1 MKFYTHG
8 DERMII
14 DNGGNVGIGT
24 TTPSSLLH
32 LKDTGDAVLIVEA
45 DSDNT
50 TETDNARIEL
60 RQDGNNVAG
69 YLYTEGNAGQTATG
83 TIANTTVLESKGG
96 GNDVGIH
103 FATGGR
109 APAQSGGELAGTVRM
124 TVHGSGGVT
133 IGTTSTTNSGGLL
146 VDNDIKTNS
155 RLGIGS
161 PGNTSAPALY
171 NNSDTD
177 TGVYWPAGNT
187 LGLVTAST
195 ERLRITSAGLVGVG
209 NGATVPTEKLHV
221 FDDIDNSSVLTSTG
235 TDTRGGII
243 KVENDNTTVGSFA
256 AFDLRAGSGD
266 ARIAAVKAASGDN
279 SADLAFIVDD
289 QSAGVGVERLRIEGE
304 TGYIGI
310 GTNSPNVELDLRGNM
325 RLDGSAGTDRQI
337 YFRNQGTGGGSV
349 RSDKNLSLWAGN
361 GGGSLVQYVTIEEGG
376 RVGIGTTNP
385 AKYLHL
391 QYSSSATAVNT
402 GDGLSGGADGGGA
415 LIQNTNTSGN
425 TFANLDFRARDADG
439 RIAYQYAGATN
450 NGDFH
455 FITDNL
461 GSPRS
466 QFIIRNNGKVEFDQH
481 NTSLNGTAN
490 GATLAEFKNYIGT
503 DLNQQKSFLDFIF
516 SDENSNETPQVRI
529 GAEVGQNGDADSQE
543 KEGSGAFVVYT
554 NNADTTSGDAG
565 ASLAERFRV
574 DYAGNVGIG
583 TATPGSRLEIKGT
596 TTDSSAEALNVRDS
610 SNNQLFRVRNDG
622 VVIIGDN
629 YLYVSAG
636 AGAYFDGTVRFRNG
650 ITDDTGQLSL
660 NSSTGDIT
668 FNSCDLESVG
678 NITTSGYLR
687 GPSTF
692 TIDPATHGDD
702 TGTVVIA
709 GNLQVDGT
717 TTTINS
723 TTLTVDDKN
732 ITLASGSSNAAAA
745 ANAGITVDCGSDA
758 DATLLY
764 SDNSDS
770 WNFNKEIRSTAG
782 EFATYVNTAR
792 YLKYRS
798 AYGAAFAADFEIK
811 SDNNTVPVS
820 RITGTG
826 TADIFQVY
834 DGTSP
839 VFSVV
844 DGGRVGIGTATP
856 NSTCSLEV
864 YKNDG
869 TNSVI
874 RIHEDAGNDA
884 ARLHLRSG
892 GNDAFIQLP
901 NTSTGLEIRT
911 EGNINTGDPAI
922 KVQTNGRTE
931 FGYDVRVKEAG
942 IDTTTTSTAA
952 TTQAVIDTFAAATFR
967 SARYTIQVT
976 NGTDSTYH
984 LTEILLIHDGTTPQ
998 ITEYGTIF
1006 TGSAEATFDADISS
1020 GNVRL
1025 LATPATTDSMT
1036 FKVVR
1041 HCITV

>member
-1 MKFYTHG
+1 M
-8 DERMII
+8 
-14 DNGGNVGIGT
+14 
-24 TTPSSLLH
+24 
-32 LKDTGDAVLIVEA
+32 
-45 DSDNT
+45 
-50 TETDNARIEL
+50 
-60 RQDGNNVAG
+60 
-69 YLYTEGNAGQTATG
+69 YTEGNAGQTATG

-124 TVHGSGGVT
+124 TVHGGGGVT

-161 PGNTSAPALY
+161 PGNVSTPALY

-177 TGVYWPAGNT
+177 TGVYWPAANT

-195 ERLRITSAGLVGVG
+195 ERLRITSTGLVGIG
-209 NGATVPTEKLHV
+209 NGATTPTEKLHV
-221 FDDIDNSSVLTSTG
+221 FDDIDNSSALTTTG
-235 TDTRGGII
+235 TATRGGII
-243 KVENDNTTVGSFA
+243 KVENDNTTIGSFA
-256 AFDLRAGSGD
+256 ALDLRTGSGD

-289 QSAGVGVERLRIEGE
+289 QSEGVGVERLRIEGE

-361 GGGSLVQYVTIEEGG
+361 GSGSLVQYVTIEEGG
-376 RVGIGTTNP
+376 RVGIGATNP
-385 AKYLHL
+385 VKYLHL
-391 QYSSSATAVNT
+391 QYSSSATAVST
-402 GDGLSGGADGGGA
+402 GDGLSGAADGGGA

-439 RIAYQYAGATN
+439 RIAYHYAGATN
-450 NGDFH
+450 YGDFH

-490 GATLAEFKNYIGT
+490 GATLAEFKNYIGA

-516 SDENSNETPQVRI
+516 SDDNSNETPQVRI
-529 GAEVGQNGDADSQE
+529 GAEVGQNGNADSQE

-583 TATPGSRLEIKGT
+583 TATPGARLEIKGT
-596 TTDSSAEALNVRDS
+596 TTDNSAEALNVRDS

-629 YLYVSAG
+629 YLYVTSS
-636 AGAYFDGTVRFRNG
+636 AGAYFDGSVRFRNG

-660 NSSTGDIT
+660 NSSTADIT

-692 TIDPATHGDD
+692 TIDPATHGDN

-745 ANAGITVDCGSDA
+745 NGAGITVDCGSNT
-758 DATLLY
+758 DAT
-764 SDNSDS
+764 
-770 WNFNKEIRSTAG
+770 FT
-782 EFATYVNTAR
+782 
-792 YLKYRS
+792 
-798 AYGAAFAADFEIK
+798 
-811 SDNNTVPVS
+811 
-820 RITGTG
+820 
-826 TADIFQVY
+826 Y
-834 DGTSP
+834 DGTNDEWDFNKNINVTGAVVSSANGAITTASGTTAR
-839 VFSVV
+839 FSVSETGGATTAMDARGSTGNIGTRSNHTLGFLV
-844 DGGRVGIGTATP
+844 NDVQKATLTANGDFSVTNDIKVTTTNPRIDFDGGNSGALRFFSTSAAEERMRITSAGNVGIGTTSPDQKLSIKGRVSSDLGDSYYGAWFEGNSATNGYSFFSVGPWYNGAGYFQRKQGQNYSHIYEYNANHNIIIQAGSGANGETSGGGRVGIGT
-856 NSTCSLEV
+856 
-864 YKNDG
+864 
-869 TNSVI
+869 
-874 RIHEDAGNDA
+874 
-884 ARLHLRSG
+884 
-892 GNDAFIQLP
+892 
-901 NTSTGLEIRT
+901 TSPQAKLQIE
-911 EGNINTGDPAI
+911 
-922 KVQTNGRTE
+922 
-931 FGYDVRVKEAG
+931 EAG
-942 IDTTTTSTAA
+942 IDTTTTSTTA
-952 TTQAVIDTFAAATFR
+952 TTQVAIDTFAAATFR